1 MLILNKELIK
11 RSTVTLILNSLK
23 KEPMY
28 GYGMIKEIE
37 NKSNGV
43 FLFKEGTLYP
53 ILHDLEKNKF
63 IESFWDT
70 ENGRRRKYYR
80 ITKKGLTELNKRED
94 EWQIFSKTMNL
105 VLGGQC

>member
-11 RSTVTLILNSLK
+11 GSTVTLILNSLK
-23 KEPMY
+23 KESMY

-37 NKSNGV
+37 NKSVGV

-53 ILHDLEKNKF
+53 ILHDLEKNKL
-63 IESFWDT
+63 IESFWDS

-80 ITKKGLTELNKRED
+80 ITKKGLTELNKREN
-94 EWQIFSKTMNL
+94 EWEVFSKTMNL
-105 VLGGQC
+105 VLGGQI